1 MGNDLEP
8 VVDQITL
15 NYLGYTASSTQF
27 LSSSSNTPTTS
38 PNPDSTSG
46 SRSDYL
52 SELSRVF
59 EREMKAENYYLLRAI
74 SYALCLSLFLSGIGI
89 GTDGREGSRY
99 HLYMLS
105 SNSEKNKMN
114 LTNLRLILSP
124 TLRLTPGFLMI
135 LVEERER
142 IFSGDCL
149 GTSNHSR

>member
-1 MGNDLEP
+1 
-8 VVDQITL
+8 
-15 NYLGYTASSTQF
+15 
-27 LSSSSNTPTTS
+27 
-38 PNPDSTSG
+38 
-46 SRSDYL
+46 
-52 SELSRVF
+52 
-59 EREMKAENYYLLRAI
+59 
-74 SYALCLSLFLSGIGI
+74 
-89 GTDGREGSRY
+89 
-99 HLYMLS
+99 MLS